1 MEMPVRRRLGLKSIL
16 VASVVLIVCPL
27 SFIGRTSYERL
38 TNGAAASLYAQEIP
52 PAPPPESFILT
63 RTSVA
68 IVNGDGDFE
77 QVAQCEAGEQLLG
90 GGYYMGDLQAYQ
102 LSVRANHPTGESAWR
117 VVFHNQSQRNI
128 DVPVAAYAYCFHAPN
143 FLLGLVTVAADNQ
156 SQSGVE
162 QTIVASCPSGSV
174 LTGGGFAI
182 NAPSSDTDGTQNADV
197 ITSRPDITTDG
208 TATGWRVALRLL
220 RADLKRPT
228 QSFARC
234 ATQRVRAQKAAVL
247 SKNLVNSVAAA
258 QEYNLTTDCPDGGI
272 STGGG
277 HEYHGDFLVP
287 HPVFSV
293 RASPNLRTWTTR
305 FFGAWQTTNYSF
317 RPCDPSIADCLSGL
331 VVAACFEPPDI
342 PFIYVR
348 ISSPANGA
356 HFDLAQPGTAAT
368 GPVTFSVEVVDKSG
382 NPLPRATVRWRLTN
396 ALGSTPLGAG
406 LSFSKTLPAGATITD
421 MRISATATW
430 GKLSASDAI
439 KVSTG
444 TVP

>member
-1 MEMPVRRRLGLKSIL
+1 
-16 VASVVLIVCPL
+16 
-27 SFIGRTSYERL
+27 
-38 TNGAAASLYAQEIP
+38 
-52 PAPPPESFILT
+52 
-63 RTSVA
+63 
-68 IVNGDGDFE
+68 
-77 QVAQCEAGEQLLG
+77 
-90 GGYYMGDLQAYQ
+90 
-102 LSVRANHPTGESAWR
+102 VRANHPKGELAWR
-117 VVFHNQSQRNI
+117 VVFHNQSPKNI

-143 FLLGLVTVAADNQ
+143 FPLGLVTVAVDNQ
-156 SQSGVE
+156 SQNGVE
-162 QTIVASCPSGSV
+162 QTMVASCPSGSV

-182 NAPSSDTDGTQNADV
+182 NAPSSDTDGTQNADI
-197 ITSRPDITTDG
+197 ITSRPDITADG
-208 TATGWRVALRLL
+208 TATGWRVTLHLL

-258 QEYNLTTDCPDGGI
+258 QEYNLTTDCADGGV

-277 HEYHGDFLVP
+277 HEYHGDFLIP

-293 RASPNLRTWTTR
+293 RATPNLKTWTTR

-317 RPCDPSIADCLSGL
+317 RACDPGVTDCLSGL

-348 ISSPANGA
+348 ITSPANGA
-356 HFDLAQPGTAAT
+356 HFDLAQPGTATT
-368 GPVTFSVEVVDKSG
+368 GPVTFSVEVVDKNG
-382 NPLPRATVRWRLTN
+382 NPLPKATVRWRFAN
-396 ALGSTPLGAG
+396 ALGSTPLGG
-406 LSFSKTLPAGATITD
+406 GRSFSKPLPAGGAITD

-430 GKLSASDAI
+430 GKLSASDTV